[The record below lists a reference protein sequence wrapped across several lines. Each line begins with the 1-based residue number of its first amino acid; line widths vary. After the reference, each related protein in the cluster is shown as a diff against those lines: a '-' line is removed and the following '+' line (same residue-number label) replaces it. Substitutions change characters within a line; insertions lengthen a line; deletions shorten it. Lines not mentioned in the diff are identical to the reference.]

1 MPAKDRFHPH
11 VVDALIR
18 DGWTVTHDPLAIR
31 VGVKDMFI
39 DLGAERFLVAEK
51 QGRKIAVE
59 VKSFLGASEIHDLEV
74 ALGQFVLYSE
84 ALADTDPDRVL
95 YIAVRLKTYEELFEE
110 PLGSRLVSRG
120 RLRLLVFDPDRREV
134 LRWIP

>member
-31 VGVKDMFI
+31 V
-39 DLGAERFLVAEK
+39 
-51 QGRKIAVE
+51 GRKIAVE